1 MRTFRN
7 SFFQSFFGSQL
18 RIIIFTLILILV
30 SSLFIVTKIDK
41 SPIFKSIRS
50 SSINIV
56 YYISSVVV
64 SPAKF
69 VVDGVSKI
77 IEIRSVYK
85 DNEQYK
91 KEKLIE
97 SRSFQELVSLK
108 LKILEYERLLNIN
121 KDLDYDFI
129 TSRVIADLSKK
140 YFSSILVDVGK
151 KDGVFENMPITGPN
165 GLLGK
170 ITDVDQSISRG
181 MLVTDVSSRI
191 AVSISE
197 ESFQGILIGQNQR
210 NPRIDFVKEF
220 SQVIIGD
227 LVTTSGKGGI
237 FPPYIFVGQIVKK
250 EKDYLEVELFE
261 DIDSLTHIRL
271 LNFNNNISNDF

>member
-1 MRTFRN
+1 VRTFRN
-7 SFFQSFFGSQL
+7 SFFQNFFGSQL

-41 SPIFKSIRS
+41 SSIFKSIRS
-50 SSINIV
+50 SSISIV

-64 SPAKF
+64 SPVKF
-69 VVDGVSKI
+69 VGDGVSKI
-77 IEIRSVYK
+77 IEIRSLYK

-91 KEKLIE
+91 KERLIE
-97 SRSFQELVSLK
+97 SKSFQELVSLK
-108 LKILEYERLLNIN
+108 LKIVEYERLLNLN
-121 KDLDYDFI
+121 EDLDYDFI

-237 FPPYIFVGQIVKK
+237 FPSYIFVGQIVKK

>member
-1 MRTFRN
+1 MRTFKN

-18 RIIIFTLILILV
+18 KIIIFTLILILV

-50 SSINIV
+50 SSISIV

-91 KEKLIE
+91 KERLIE
-97 SRSFQELVSLK
+97 SKSFQELVSLK
-108 LKILEYERLLNIN
+108 LKIVEYERLLNLN
-121 KDLDYDFI
+121 EDLDYDFI

-237 FPPYIFVGQIVKK
+237 FPPYIFVGQVVKK
-250 EKDYLEVELFE
+250 GKDYLEVELFE
-261 DIDSLTHIRL
+261 DIDYLTHIRL

>member
-1 MRTFRN
+1 MRTFKN

-18 RIIIFTLILILV
+18 KIIIFTLILILV

-50 SSINIV
+50 SSISIV

-91 KEKLIE
+91 KERLIE
-97 SRSFQELVSLK
+97 SKSFQELVSLK
-108 LKILEYERLLNIN
+108 LKIVEYERLLNLN
-121 KDLDYDFI
+121 EDLDYDFI

-170 ITDVDQSISRG
+170 ITDIDQSISRG

-237 FPPYIFVGQIVKK
+237 FPPYIFVGQVVKK
-250 EKDYLEVELFE
+250 GKDYLEVELFE
-261 DIDSLTHIRL
+261 DIDYLTHIRL

>member
-7 SFFQSFFGSQL
+7 SFFQNFFGSQL

-50 SSINIV
+50 SSISIV

-91 KEKLIE
+91 KERLIE
-97 SRSFQELVSLK
+97 SESFQELVSLK
-108 LKILEYERLLNIN
+108 LKIVEYERLLNLN

-237 FPPYIFVGQIVKK
+237 FPSYIFVGQIVKK
-250 EKDYLEVELFE
+250 GKDYLEVELFE

-271 LNFNNNISNDF
+271 LNFKNNISNDF

>member
-7 SFFQSFFGSQL
+7 SFFQNFFGSQL

-50 SSINIV
+50 SSISIV

-69 VVDGVSKI
+69 VGDGVSKI
-77 IEIRSVYK
+77 IEIRSLYK

-91 KEKLIE
+91 KERLIE
-97 SRSFQELVSLK
+97 SKSFQELVSLK
-108 LKILEYERLLNIN
+108 LKIVEYERLLNLN
-121 KDLDYDFI
+121 EDLDYDFI

-181 MLVTDVSSRI
+181 MLVNDVSSRI
-191 AVSISE
+191 AVLISE
-197 ESFQGILIGQNQR
+197 KSFQGILIGQNQR

-237 FPPYIFVGQIVKK
+237 FPSYIFVGQIVKK

-271 LNFNNNISNDF
+271 LNFNKNISNDF